1 MVAAH
6 RLLRSVTSGAM
17 TPPTWTPAAPWDPS
31 VPHGCIVGSGSPGGP
46 EAADRRSELV
56 DVRIGIVQSIKEL
69 EVELGDDAERD
80 AVIADIEAALSKAE
94 GVLWL
99 TDRRGRRVAVPVA
112 KVAYIE
118 VGAPVSDR
126 RVGFGAP

>member
-1 MVAAH
+1 M
-6 RLLRSVTSGAM
+6 
-17 TPPTWTPAAPWDPS
+17 
-31 VPHGCIVGSGSPGGP
+31 
-46 EAADRRSELV
+46 
-56 DVRIGIVQSIKEL
+56 
-69 EVELGDDAERD
+69 
-80 AVIADIEAALSKAE
+80 IADIEAALSKAE